1 MFYEILIGL
10 STGAVLGIT
19 GAGGSVLAIPL
30 MIIVLGYEPTIA
42 MGLSLGLIAINTGI
56 AFAKSGLK
64 GELYALPIV
73 AFSFFGMIS
82 APLGSWVRPMIAP
95 TWLMASF
102 TLLVVLISARMLFK
116 PRTSQQLFETGKLGG
131 VGYSLEKAS
140 CAMTPTGFQLRPRC
154 AVVLIATGLATGFLS
169 GVFGVGGGFIIVPAL
184 MRITRQPITFAIRHS
199 AAILFF
205 ISSAGALSYLWQQGI
220 EPLAP
225 YALPFISLVMSSLVG
240 LMMVS
245 YWVIELKHRR
255 IELFFAILAITLS
268 MAAAWQVIR

>member
-1 MFYEILIGL
+1 MVYEILIGL
-10 STGAVLGIT
+10 STGAVLGMT

-30 MIIVLGYEPTIA
+30 MIIVLGYEPAVA

-56 AFAKSGLK
+56 AFVKSSLK

-95 TWLMASF
+95 TWLMGSF
-102 TLLVVLISARMLFK
+102 TLLVVFISVRMLLK
-116 PRTSQQLFETGKLGG
+116 SRVSQSRLETAEVSG
-131 VGYSLEKAS
+131 VGHPKAS
-140 CAMTPTGFQLRPRC
+140 CAMTPTGFQLKPRC
-154 AVVLIATGLATGFLS
+154 AIVLIAAGLATGFLS

-199 AAILFF
+199 VAILFF

-225 YALPFISLVMSSLVG
+225 YALPFISLVVSSLVG

-245 YWVIELKHRR
+245 YWAKGLKHRR

-268 MAAAWQVIR
+268 MAAAWQVMR